1 MIIHVISRQK
11 GEKPYANTTDN
22 HRYRTVSGEQPSDML
37 KFVRKIDSDNTN
49 KISSDQ
55 VSKLYLGSSII

>member
-1 MIIHVISRQK
+1 MIGFNIIRRQQ
-11 GEKPYANTTDN
+11 GEKPYANNTDN
-22 HRYRTVSGEQPSDML
+22 HRYRTLPGDQTSDML

-55 VSKLYLGSSII
+55 VNS